1 MKLTLTFKTPDA
13 VQDCID
19 GAEQE
24 LINQCLLDHEVDSE
38 EELEDSVQEELMEQI
53 QQRREDLTDF
63 LSRWVQYSEVLTIEF
78 DTEDETCRVVP
89 VTR

>member
-1 MKLTLTFKTPDA
+1 MQITLTFKTPDA

-24 LINQCLLDHEVDSE
+24 LINQCLRDHEVDSE
-38 EELEDSVQEELMEQI
+38 EELEDLVQEELMVQI
-53 QQRREDLTDF
+53 HQQREDLTRF
-63 LSRWVQYSEVLTIEF
+63 LSRWVRYSEVLTVEF